1 MKDIKVGIIDYG
13 IGNQISIKR
22 GLSLLGIKSIVSNKI
37 DELNICNAILLPGV
51 GAFAPSMKLLKEK
64 SLDIFIQKKA
74 KQNFPIIGICLGM
87 QLLFEKS
94 YENGEHDGLGIL
106 PGIVECLSKEKLFH
120 IGWNNLKILKKNNFL
135 KNENHY
141 YYFNHSYGIKEIK
154 PYTISTSHFN
164 NIEFS
169 SVIKKDKIIGI
180 QFHPEKSQENG
191 KKLFK
196 DLLREIVDA

>member
-1 MKDIKVGIIDYG
+1 
-13 IGNQISIKR
+13 
-22 GLSLLGIKSIVSNKI
+22 
-37 DELNICNAILLPGV
+37 
-51 GAFAPSMKLLKEK
+51 
-64 SLDIFIQKKA
+64 
-74 KQNFPIIGICLGM
+74 M

-106 PGIVECLSKEKLFH
+106 PGIVESLSKEKLFH

-141 YYFNHSYGIKEIK
+141 YYFNHSYGIKKIK
-154 PYTISTSHFN
+154 PYTITTSYFN
-164 NIEFS
+164 NVEFS

-196 DLLREIVDA
+196 DLLKEIGDA